1 MTHTIRTTII
11 GLLAL
16 ALLLVSLST
25 VVGCAEDLPEGAVAV
40 VGQQLISQQR
50 FEELKAAYEA
60 AGRAP
65 DKDSQEEEYR
75 GFEQGLAEYLVTMEI
90 LSQEAAAYDVNITER
105 DVEAEVEEFRQYFQ
119 GDDDKFDEAL
129 EKQNITLEQLTAS
142 LRDGLLLE
150 RMKAA
155 VTEDVKVSEA
165 ETEAYYEAHK
175 TDFVE
180 PEARETRHI
189 LIAPVQLNE
198 DGTMATTPTE
208 ADWQAA
214 EAEAEKV
221 RSEIQNGAKFDVVA
235 AKYSD
240 DASTRES
247 GGELG
252 LVIRGQLVPAFEEAV
267 FSLNKGELS
276 EPVRTQYGY
285 HLIQVTDITPEEQL
299 SYDEVME
306 NIKST
311 LLELKRAQTWQ
322 AWLAEKQVEL
332 GVRYRGGLE
341 PPAASGGASEPSS
354 TTADEN

>member
-1 MTHTIRTTII
+1 LTHTMRTTII
-11 GLLAL
+11 GLLGL
-16 ALLLVSLST
+16 ALILVSLGT

-65 DKDSQEEEYR
+65 DKDRQEDEYR
-75 GFEQGLAEYLVTMEI
+75 GFEQRLAEYLVTMEI
-90 LSQEAAAYDVNITER
+90 LSLEADAYDVNVTER
-105 DVEAEVEEFRQYFQ
+105 DVEAEVEQFRQYFQ

-142 LRDGLLLE
+142 LRDGLLLD

-175 TDFVE
+175 ADFVE

-221 RSEIQNGAKFDVVA
+221 RSEIQNGTEFDVVA

-240 DASTRES
+240 DATTRES

-285 HLIQVTDITPEEQL
+285 HLIQVTDISPEEQL

-311 LLELKRAQTWQ
+311 LLDLKQTQTWEE
-322 AWLAEKQVEL
+322 WLAGKKAEL
-332 GVRYRGGLE
+332 GVRYRAGLE
-341 PPAASGGASEPSS
+341 PPTASEG
-354 TTADEN
+354 TAEPAIDVPDES